1 MGAVSESV
9 AHRICRMFR
18 LLEML
23 LLTTIV
29 VFVKSTR
36 SPRVLA
42 AKKGKVIDHREANSC
57 EEGNDLAKRCE
68 SEGSVGSNP

>member
-1 MGAVSESV
+1 
-9 AHRICRMFR
+9 
-18 LLEML
+18 ML

-42 AKKGKVIDHREANSC
+42 AKRGKVIDHRDSNSD
-57 EEGNDLAKRCE
+57 EEGNNLGRRRK
-68 SEGSVGSNP
+68 SEGSVGSNPSARKIIISTFECPFH